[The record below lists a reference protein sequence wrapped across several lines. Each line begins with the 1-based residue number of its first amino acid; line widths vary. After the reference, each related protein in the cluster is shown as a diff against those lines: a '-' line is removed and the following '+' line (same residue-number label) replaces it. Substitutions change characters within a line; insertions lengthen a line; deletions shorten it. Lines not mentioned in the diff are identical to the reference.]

1 MLRAEAD
8 IDLSQLQNAC
18 SEGLAALV
26 AAHAAMSAA
35 ASSRQQD
42 LQEERPAMPAARGQ
56 HSQTRDT
63 LFQTLVDCFSQWLRQ
78 GRCDSWSRATPA
90 SRALASRGKQC

>member
-1 MLRAEAD
+1 MPVESHRGAWRASVRKDGRRVRGPVRRLRAEAD

-42 LQEERPAMPAARGQ
+42 LQEERPAMPAANASISG
-56 HSQTRDT
+56 
-63 LFQTLVDCFSQWLRQ
+63 V
-78 GRCDSWSRATPA
+78 GISRTPA
-90 SRALASRGKQC
+90 GKQC